1 MATIRYS
8 IRQKKWTVTWKVRGA
23 TFHPECTS
31 KEAALS
37 FSEIQRTIS
46 RCRPLVLSLWAKIN
60 TSLQDGWSLRSVWKA
75 LKDTGKYPSS
85 YESFRAN
92 VRTLQGTGGKVES
105 PIPSG
110 QKAVTPEKK
119 PETPPASQTSTAL
132 KEFSVKG
139 VDGNPAKKD
148 DPTLF

>member
-1 MATIRYS
+1 MTAN
-8 IRQKKWTVTWKVRGA
+8 
-23 TFHPECTS
+23 
-31 KEAALS
+31 L
-37 FSEIQRTIS
+37 SEILREETLRKAKCSDRVS
-46 RCRPLVLSLWAKIN
+46 RCRPLVLSLWAEIN

-92 VRTLQGTGGKVES
+92 VRALQGTGGKVES
-105 PIPSG
+105 PVPSG

-119 PETPPASQTSTAL
+119 PETTPASQTSTAL
-132 KEFSVKG
+132 KDFSVKG
-139 VDGNPAKKD
+139 VDWNPAKKD

>member
-1 MATIRYS
+1 MTAS
-8 IRQKKWTVTWKVRGA
+8 
-23 TFHPECTS
+23 
-31 KEAALS
+31 L
-37 FSEIQRTIS
+37 SEILREETLRKAKCSDRVS
-46 RCRPLVLSLWAKIN
+46 RCRPLVLSLWAQIN

-92 VRTLQGTGGKVES
+92 VRALQGTGGKVES

-119 PETPPASQTSTAL
+119 PETGQ
-132 KEFSVKG
+132 
-139 VDGNPAKKD
+139 KKRSSGSMR
-148 DPTLF
+148 

>member
-1 MATIRYS
+1 MTAS
-8 IRQKKWTVTWKVRGA
+8 
-23 TFHPECTS
+23 
-31 KEAALS
+31 L
-37 FSEIQRTIS
+37 SEILREETLRKAKCSDRVS
-46 RCRPLVLSLWAKIN
+46 RCRPLVLSLWAEIN

-92 VRTLQGTGGKVES
+92 ERALQETDGKMES
-105 PIPSG
+105 P
-110 QKAVTPEKK
+110 VTPEKK

-132 KEFSVKG
+132 KDFSVKG
-139 VDGNPAKKD
+139 IDWNPAKKD